1 MPRTRQTP
9 RSPSRRRAGT
19 QVATFDSMFRS
30 LNIAA
35 TGMAAQEMHLEGVS
49 HNIANANTVGFKKQR
64 ADFQDLLYQTVRAP
78 GAPTG
83 PTTMS
88 PTGLQIGN
96 GVRVIGMVKLFE
108 QGTIYTT
115 KNPLD
120 VAIEGQGF
128 FVVQQPDGTPAY
140 TRNGGLR
147 LDADGRIVNAEGF
160 PLDPPISIPPEAV
173 GVSIAANGTVSASV
187 NGQPAPVEL
196 GQLSI
201 ATFVNPAGLNA
212 AGHNLYL
219 PTAASGEAQLGEPGS
234 DGRGTLLQGALE
246 KANVDIVEEMIGLI
260 SAQRA
265 YEINSKVI
273 TTADEMLRAASQM
286 R

>member
-1 MPRTRQTP
+1 
-9 RSPSRRRAGT
+9 
-19 QVATFDSMFRS
+19 MFRS

-35 TGMAAQEMHLEGVS
+35 TGMSAQEMHLEGIS
-49 HNIANANTVGFKKQR
+49 HNIANANTVGYKKQR
-64 ADFQDLLYQTVRAP
+64 VDFQDLLYQTVRAP

-83 PTTMS
+83 PTTVS

-108 QGTIYTT
+108 QGTIYNTN
-115 KNPLD
+115 NPLD
-120 VAIEGQGF
+120 VSIEGQGF

-140 TRNGGLR
+140 TRSGALR
-147 LDADGRIVNAEGF
+147 LDGDGRIVNSEGY
-160 PLDPPISIPPEAV
+160 PLDPPVSVPSEATGISV
-173 GVSIAANGTVSASV
+173 AANGTVSATV
-187 NGQPAPVEL
+187 PGQPAPVEL

-201 ATFVNPAGLNA
+201 ATFINPAGLNA
-212 AGHNLYL
+212 VGHNLYL
-219 PTAASGEAQLGEPGS
+219 PSAASGEAQLGEPGS

>member
-1 MPRTRQTP
+1 M
-9 RSPSRRRAGT
+9 S
-19 QVATFDSMFRS
+19 
-30 LNIAA
+30 
-35 TGMAAQEMHLEGVS
+35 AQEMHLEGIS
-49 HNIANANTVGFKKQR
+49 HNIANANTVGYKKQR
-64 ADFQDLLYQTVRAP
+64 VDFQDLLYQTVRAP

-83 PTTMS
+83 PTTRS

-108 QGTIYTT
+108 QGTITT
-115 KNPLD
+115 TNNPLD
-120 VAIEGQGF
+120 VAVEGQGF

-140 TRNGGLR
+140 TRNGALR
-147 LDADGRIVNAEGF
+147 LDGDGRVVNAEGY
-160 PLDPPISIPPEAV
+160 PLDPPVSVPAEATGISV
-173 GVSIAANGTVSASV
+173 AANGTISATV

-212 AGHNLYL
+212 VGHNLFL
-219 PTAASGEAQLGEPGS
+219 PSAASGEAQLGEPGS

-246 KANVDIVEEMIGLI
+246 QANVDIVEEMIGLI

-273 TTADEMLRAASQM
+273 STADEMLRAASQM

>member
-1 MPRTRQTP
+1 
-9 RSPSRRRAGT
+9 
-19 QVATFDSMFRS
+19 MFRS

-35 TGMAAQEMHLEGVS
+35 TGMSAQEMHLEGIS
-49 HNIANANTVGFKKQR
+49 HNIANANTVGYKKQR
-64 ADFQDLLYQTVRAP
+64 VDFQDLLYQTVRAP

-83 PTTMS
+83 PTTRS

-108 QGTIYTT
+108 QGTITT
-115 KNPLD
+115 TNNPLD
-120 VAIEGQGF
+120 VAVEGQGF

-140 TRNGGLR
+140 TRNGALR
-147 LDADGRIVNAEGF
+147 LDGDGRVVNAEGY
-160 PLDPPISIPPEAV
+160 PLDPPVSVPAEATGISV
-173 GVSIAANGTVSASV
+173 AANGTISATV

-212 AGHNLYL
+212 VGHNLFL
-219 PTAASGEAQLGEPGS
+219 PSAASGEAQLGEPGS

-246 KANVDIVEEMIGLI
+246 QANVDIVEEMIGLI

-273 TTADEMLRAASQM
+273 STADEMLRAASQM